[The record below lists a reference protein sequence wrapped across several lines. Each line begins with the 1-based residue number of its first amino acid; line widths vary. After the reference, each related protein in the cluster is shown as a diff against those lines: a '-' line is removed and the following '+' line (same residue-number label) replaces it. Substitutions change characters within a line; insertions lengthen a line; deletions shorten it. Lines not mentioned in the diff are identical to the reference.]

1 MADFFLICGMAG
13 GGKTTLGK
21 QLVKWN
27 PNLLYFD
34 VDEYYAIINGDECDR
49 SHCFEVWIALYQD
62 LHKAEIENRDVLLTT
77 NALTVS
83 QRQQFIEWFPSFKH
97 HMIWVKSPFPQC
109 LEGNKNRRRQVPEH
123 LMREQWETQETP
135 TSRENAWISIAEVI
149 PNWKTGE
156 YYVFNVLGR
165 ITDGLWF
172 YTQAKE
178 AIFDRPQ
185 P

>member
-1 MADFFLICGMAG
+1 MADFFLVCGMSG

-49 SHCFEVWIALYQD
+49 SHFFEVWIALYQD

-77 NALTVS
+77 NALTMS

-123 LMREQWETQETP
+123 IMREQWETQETP
-135 TSRENAWISIAEVI
+135 TSHENAWVSIAEVI

-156 YYVFNVLGR
+156 YYIFNVLGH
-165 ITDGLWF
+165 ITDELWF
-172 YTQAKE
+172 YTQTKE
-178 AIFDRPQ
+178 AVFDRPQ

>member
-1 MADFFLICGMAG
+1 MSDFFLVCGMSG

-34 VDEYYAIINGDECDR
+34 VDEYYAKINGDERDR
-49 SHCFEVWIALYQD
+49 SNFFEVWIALYQD
-62 LHKAEIENRDVLLTT
+62 LHKAEMENRDVLLTT

-83 QRQQFIEWFPSFKH
+83 QRQQFIEWFPTFNH

-109 LEGNKNRRRQVPEH
+109 LEGNTNRKRIVP
-123 LMREQWETQETP
+123 LDAMIKQWKTQETP
-135 TSRENAWISIAEVI
+135 TNAEQNWMTIAEVI
-149 PNWKTGE
+149 PNWQTGE
-156 YYVFNVLGR
+156 YYIFNIKGYV
-165 ITDGLWF
+165 TNYLWL
-172 YTQAKE
+172 YTQSKE
-178 AIFDRPQ
+178 AIFDSPQ